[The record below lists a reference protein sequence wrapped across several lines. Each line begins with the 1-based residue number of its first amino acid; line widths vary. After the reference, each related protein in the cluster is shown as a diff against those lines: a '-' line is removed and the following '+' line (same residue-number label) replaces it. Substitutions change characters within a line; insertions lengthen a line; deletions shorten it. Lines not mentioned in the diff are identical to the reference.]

1 MAARAAGS
9 GLRVAGYNESVCPLI
24 GFTVTGGRSFMQT
37 ERWKISVGGIVQGVG
52 FRPFIYRLAGDRAL
66 TGFVANTPEG
76 VVVEAEG
83 QPAQLRTFLDA
94 LRKEAPPLS
103 QVGEVVAATIPLCH
117 DKDFVLRHS
126 TVCGPVSTLISP
138 DVAVCES
145 CLDEFFNPAD
155 RRFRYPFINCTNCGP
170 RYTITLRIPYDRPH
184 TTMRDFAMCPA
195 CRREYDDPSN
205 RRFHAQPN
213 CCPVCGPQLRLVTA
227 DGLMPAEGDEAI
239 REAIRRLAA
248 GEIVAVKGIGG
259 FHLAVDAAN
268 GQAVSRL
275 RQRKN
280 REAKPLAVM
289 VADLETARKLC
300 RMETMEEQALESPA
314 RPIVLAAKKEGHGL
328 AEEVAP
334 GHDQFGLMLP
344 CAPLQYL
351 LLQGKV
357 RALVMTSGNR
367 SEEPICI
374 ENCEATERLAEIADC
389 FLVHDRGIHLPC
401 DDSVVALQGGM
412 VRQVRRS
419 RGFAPKPLGLSQA
432 GEMVLGV
439 GAEPKNTVCLL
450 KGNQAFLSQHVGDLK
465 NLESYRVFQK
475 SIAQLAALFEI
486 SPSLIVHDLH
496 PQYLSSRWAEEQKTI
511 PTLGVQ
517 HHHAHLASCLAENRY
532 EGPAIGI
539 ILDGTGYGPD
549 QTIWGGEVLV
559 GDEAGYRRF
568 GALESLPLPGGD
580 AAVQAPWRT
589 AVSYLFAAYGEDAP
603 DLPFMADHDCG
614 MIRTMVRKKLNSPL
628 TSSCGRLFD
637 AVAAMSGGR
646 QIIRYEAQAA
656 IELMQAAGGLGEEV
670 FPCEVYEENAMLKI
684 SVRSLIREVAQ
695 AVQSGMAHNE
705 ISRRFHAGL
714 VAAFTSVAEE
724 ARRREKINTVVL
736 SGGVFQNRLLLEGL
750 IASLRS
756 AGFEVL
762 LHKELPCNDGCIS
775 LGQAV
780 IGRQALKKR

>member
-1 MAARAAGS
+1 
-9 GLRVAGYNESVCPLI
+9 
-24 GFTVTGGRSFMQT
+24 MQT

-52 FRPFIYRLAGDRAL
+52 FRPFVYRLAGDRAL
-66 TGFVANTPEG
+66 TGFVTNTPDG
-76 VVVEAEG
+76 VVIEAEG
-83 QPAQLRTFLDA
+83 QPAQLRNFLDA

-103 QVGEVVAATIPLCH
+103 QVGEIVVVSIPLLH
-117 DKDFVLRHS
+117 DNNFVLGHS
-126 TVCGPVSTLISP
+126 TVSGPVSTLISP
-138 DVAVCES
+138 DVAVCQD
-145 CLDEFFNPAD
+145 CLSEFFSPND

-170 RYTITLRIPYDRPH
+170 RYTIIQRIPYDRPH
-184 TTMRDFAMCPA
+184 TTMRDFVMCPA
-195 CRREYDDPSN
+195 CQREYDDPSN

-213 CCPVCGPQLRLVTA
+213 CCPDCGPQLGLVAANGQRL
-227 DGLMPAEGDEAI
+227 AEREEALSEAI
-239 REAIRRLAA
+239 LRLAA
-248 GEIVAVKGIGG
+248 GDIVAIKGIGG

-289 VADLETARKLC
+289 VADLAAARKLC
-300 RMETMEEQALESPA
+300 RLETMEEQALESQE
-314 RPIVLAAKKEGHGL
+314 RPIVLAAQKEGHGL

-334 GHDQFGLMLP
+334 GYDQFGLMLP
-344 CAPLQYL
+344 YAPLHYL
-351 LLQGKV
+351 LFQGPV

-374 ENCEATERLAEIADC
+374 ENREAEQRLAEIADC

-412 VRQVRRS
+412 IRQVRRS
-419 RGFAPKPLGLSQA
+419 RGFAPKPLEL
-432 GEMVLGV
+432 GETGDMVLGV
-439 GAEPKNTVCLL
+439 GAELKNTVCLL
-450 KGNQAFLSQHVGDLK
+450 KENQAFLSQHIGDLK
-465 NLESYRVFQK
+465 NLEAYRVFQK
-475 SIAQLAALFEI
+475 SIDQLASLFEI

-496 PQYLSSRWAEEQKTI
+496 PQYLSSRWAKEQKI
-511 PTLGVQ
+511 VPTLGVQ
-517 HHHAHLASCLAENRY
+517 HHHAHLAACLAENHH
-532 EGPAIGI
+532 EGSAIGI

-549 QTIWGGEVLV
+549 QTIWGGEVLL
-559 GDEAGYRRF
+559 GDSSGYRRF
-568 GALESLPLPGGD
+568 GGLESLPLPGGD

-589 AVSYLFAAYGEDAP
+589 AVSYLFAAYGENTP
-603 DLPFMADHDCG
+603 ELPFMAPHECG
-614 MIRTMVRKKLNSPL
+614 MILTMVQKRVSSPM

-637 AVAAMSGGR
+637 AVAAMGGGR
-646 QIIRYEAQAA
+646 QVIQYEAQAA
-656 IELMQAAGGLGEEV
+656 IELMQAAGRLGEEV

-684 SVRSLIREVAQ
+684 SVRSLVREVAQ
-695 AVQSGMAHNE
+695 AVQAGMVYSE

-714 VAAFTSVAEE
+714 VAVFTSVVKE
-724 ARRREKINTVVL
+724 ARLREKINTVVL

-750 IASLRS
+750 TVSLDRV
-756 AGFEVL
+756 GFEVL